1 MTLQDFARGFIQMTH
16 SVAFHAWWQREA
28 ILAVIL
34 MTRPEGI
41 GGTLKCPYSPP
52 HRKTGAGAR
61 YRIRAAKPRRLRYR
75 RRQSERTHTNLL
87 STGPLNCGT
96 GSPVPQLEARLL
108 EVCISIPELLI

>member
-1 MTLQDFARGFIQMTH
+1 MTLQDFARGFIHMTH

-52 HRKTGAGAR
+52 
-61 YRIRAAKPRRLRYR
+61 P
-75 RRQSERTHTNLL
+75 
-87 STGPLNCGT
+87 
-96 GSPVPQLEARLL
+96 
-108 EVCISIPELLI
+108 

>member
-52 HRKTGAGAR
+52 TVRPVRGPAIA
-61 YRIRAAKPRRLRYR
+61 LE
-75 RRQSERTHTNLL
+75 RQSR
-87 STGPLNCGT
+87 G
-96 GSPVPQLEARLL
+96 V
-108 EVCISIPELLI
+108 